1 MRKLINNTYLG
12 SVLKENRALF
22 ILMAAYV
29 LGILYFAARQREEFP
44 FLLYGMY
51 SLKENAQ
58 PEYIAYTISIGDKEI
73 SYDELPDSKKE
84 LVTVPLANALAA
96 QERFEMDGMAL
107 VKLQAWLYEY
117 TGAKEQGGK
126 MTINKLTCKYGADGR
141 PIIINKETIG
151 IYGSK

>member
-1 MRKLINNTYLG
+1 MKLINNTYLAR
-12 SVLKENRALF
+12 VLKENRALF
-22 ILMAAYV
+22 ILMCAYILGV
-29 LGILYFAARQREEFP
+29 LYYASRQREEFP

-51 SLKENAQ
+51 SLNEYAQ
-58 PEYIAYTISIGDKEI
+58 PEYITYTITIGDKEI
-73 SYDELPDSKKE
+73 NYDELPDTKKE
-84 LVTVPLANALAA
+84 LITVPLAKALAA

-126 MTINKLTCKYGADGR
+126 MSINKLTCRYGEDGR
-141 PIIINKETIG
+141 PVIVNKETIA